1 MTDWLGM
8 AASPRT
14 PPPELKARALG
25 RAFAARRRPWG
36 WGVAAAAV
44 LALALAGGALWAR
57 RTIGALAA
65 ERARLAARVAALEDT
80 VTTFIHGPATRLV
93 QIPVAVG
100 GRVGSVTIFADAVR
114 HRWLVRCD
122 GLAPNPPDRA
132 YQFWYLTDRGVEPA
146 ALMPMDQ
153 DQPMV
158 MALELPAATRVRG
171 VAMSIEP
178 RAGSAA
184 PQGTVLFRLVL

>member
-1 MTDWLGM
+1 
-8 AASPRT
+8 
-14 PPPELKARALG
+14 
-25 RAFAARRRPWG
+25 
-36 WGVAAAAV
+36 
-44 LALALAGGALWAR
+44 
-57 RTIGALAA
+57 
-65 ERARLAARVAALEDT
+65 
-80 VTTFIHGPATRLV
+80 
-93 QIPVAVG
+93 
-100 GRVGSVTIFADAVR
+100 VR